1 MYKESIFTITALAM
15 ITTSSMASEKLDD
28 VVITA
33 KSNKTVK
40 DLSGA
45 ITVISAEDIAKLNA
59 TNIKDIL
66 VKTAGIVEGANESS
80 TNGRKS
86 ISIRGTDSS
95 YIIIMIDGKKINPT
109 DGYIKHSD
117 YEYSWIPIN
126 MIERIE
132 VIKGAKSSI
141 YGSSAIGGVI
151 NIITK
156 KNDKKFYGEIDIQA
170 GISSAKNGGDEK
182 RISAN
187 IGGNITDNLSL
198 ILGVNKATRDVT
210 SGPGT
215 TMYGIPTDN
224 ASFIEGID
232 SKNANIKFNY
242 NIDDTQSIQASY
254 TKGKETRE
262 LYDNADYYTLDRDM
276 YSISYEKK
284 FDDISFNV
292 DYSNAQSDSE
302 YNDGSTYNYVH
313 KLTNDYLKVE
323 SKISMIKNN
332 YIVVGAE
339 ISNESYERYYPATSN
354 TKYDFESSSNAY
366 YIQDE
371 IELGDI
377 IFTLGARLD
386 DHEKFGTE
394 ISPNLGLVYKLSENQ
409 RLKASYGEGFKAPS
423 LQEGSS
429 EYSTYSHGQ
438 YYGNDD
444 LKSETS
450 KSYEL
455 AYEYYGEDTLFKT
468 AIFSTKIENMIT
480 GEFQGVAYP
489 YGPGFA
495 VNEYKYINIEKANMK
510 GIEVE
515 IEYDLNN
522 KHTINTN
529 YTYLKTEDESTGK
542 ELLYKPKHTINIGL
556 SSEFNYGISSYIS
569 ANYLGSQ
576 YDSNNE
582 KISGYTLVNTQ
593 VSKKITNDLSVRL
606 GIDNITD
613 KEFDDGNPYWL
624 KRRFAYLGLNY
635 KF

>member
-1 MYKESIFTITALAM
+1 MYKHSIFAITALVMLA
-15 ITTSSMASEKLDD
+15 SSSVASEKLDD
-28 VVITA
+28 IVVAA
-33 KSNKTVK
+33 KSDKSVK

-66 VKTAGIVEGANESS
+66 VKTAGIVEGVNESS

-95 YIIIMIDGKKINPT
+95 YIIIMIDGKKVNAS

-117 YEYSWIPIN
+117 YEYSWIPVE

-156 KNDKKFYGEIDIQA
+156 KDTKKFYGEIDVQA

-182 RISAN
+182 KVSAN
-187 IGGNITDNLSL
+187 IGGNITDKLSL
-198 ILGVNKATRDVT
+198 ILGVNKANRELT

-215 TMYGIPTDN
+215 SSSGVHTDN

-232 SKNANIKFNY
+232 SKNGNIKLNY
-242 NIDDTQSIQASY
+242 NIDDTQSVSTSY
-254 TKGKETRE
+254 IKGNESRE
-262 LYDNADYYTLDRDM
+262 LYNNPDYYTLDRDM
-276 YSISYEKK
+276 YNISYEKK
-284 FDDISFNV
+284 FKDISFGI
-292 DYSNAQSDSE
+292 DYSRSVSDSE

-313 KLTNDYLKVE
+313 KLTNDSLKAE

-332 YIVVGAE
+332 YIVIGAE
-339 ISNESYERYYPATSN
+339 TSKEAYERYYPGTDD
-354 TKYDFESSSNAY
+354 TKYDFEASSNAY

-371 IELGDI
+371 IELGNV

-386 DHEKFGTE
+386 NHEKFGTE
-394 ISPNLGLVYKLSENQ
+394 ISPNLGIVYKLSQNQ

-423 LQEGSS
+423 LQESSS

-450 KSYEL
+450 KSYEI

-468 AIFSTKIENMIT
+468 AIFSTQIKNMIT
-480 GEFQGVAYP
+480 GKFTGVGYP

-495 VNEYKYINIEKANMK
+495 VNEYKYLNVEKANMK
-510 GIEVE
+510 GLELE
-515 IEYDLNN
+515 IEYNFNDN
-522 KHTINTN
+522 HTITTN
-529 YTYLKTEDESTGK
+529 YTYLETEDETTGK
-542 ELLYKPKHTINIGL
+542 ELLFKPKNTINVGL
-556 SSEFNYGISSYIS
+556 SSEFDYGISSYLS
-569 ANYLGSQ
+569 ANYLGTQ
-576 YDSNNE
+576 YDSSDK
-582 KISGYTLVNTQ
+582 KISGYTLVNAQ
-593 VSKKITNDLSVRL
+593 ISKKISNDLTVRL
-606 GIDNITD
+606 GIDNILD
-613 KEFDDGNPYWL
+613 KKFDDGDPYWL

>member
-1 MYKESIFTITALAM
+1 MYKESIFTIAALAM
-15 ITTSSMASEKLDD
+15 ITTSSIASDKLDE
-28 VVITA
+28 VVVTA
-33 KSNKTVK
+33 KSDKTVK

-45 ITVISAEDIAKLNA
+45 ITVITAEDIAKLNA

-66 VKTAGIVEGANESS
+66 VKTAGIVEGVNESS

-95 YIIIMIDGKKINPT
+95 YIIIMIDGKKINPS

-117 YEYSWIPIN
+117 YEYSWVPIN

-156 KNDKKFYGEIDIQA
+156 KNNKKFYGEIDIQA

-182 RISAN
+182 KISAN

-198 ILGVNKATRDVT
+198 ILGLNKATRDVT

-232 SKNANIKFNY
+232 SKNGNIKLNY
-242 NIDDTQSIQASY
+242 DIDDTQSIQASY
-254 TKGKETRE
+254 MKGKETRE
-262 LYDNADYYTLDRDM
+262 LYDNPDYYTLDRDM

-284 FDDISFNV
+284 FDDISFNI
-292 DYSNAQSDSE
+292 DYSNTQSDSE
-302 YNDGSTYNYVH
+302 YNDGSTYNYIH
-313 KLTNDYLKVE
+313 KLTNDNLKVE

-339 ISNESYERYYPATSN
+339 ISNESYERYYPKTSS
-354 TKYDFESSSNAY
+354 TKYDLESSSNAY

-394 ISPNLGLVYKLSENQ
+394 ISPNLGLVYKLSDNQ

-429 EYSTYSHGQ
+429 EYSAYSHGQ

-444 LKSETS
+444 LESETS

-468 AIFSTKIENMIT
+468 AIFKTEIENMIS
-480 GEFQGVAYP
+480 GEFIGVAYP
-489 YGPGFA
+489 YGPSFA
-495 VNEYKYINIEKANMK
+495 VNEYKYVNIEKANMK
-510 GIEVE
+510 GLELE
-515 IEYDLNN
+515 IEYNLNN

-529 YTYLKTEDESTGK
+529 YTYLKTEDETTRK
-542 ELLYKPKHTINIGL
+542 ELTYKPKHTINIGL
-556 SSEFNYGISSYIS
+556 SSEFDYGISSYIS

-582 KISGYTLVNTQ
+582 KISGYTLLNVQ
-593 VSKKITNDLSVRL
+593 LSKKITKDLSLRL
-606 GIDNITD
+606 GVDNITD
-613 KEFDDGNPYWL
+613 KEFDEGNPYWL
-624 KRRFAYLGLNY
+624 KRRLAYLGLNY

>member
-1 MYKESIFTITALAM
+1 MYKKSIFTITALAM
-15 ITTSSMASEKLDD
+15 ITTSSIASEKLDD

-33 KSNKTVK
+33 KSDKTIK

-45 ITVISAEDIAKLNA
+45 ITIISAEDIAKLNA

-66 VKTAGIVEGANESS
+66 VKTAGIVEGTNESS
-80 TNGRKS
+80 INGRKS

-117 YEYSWIPIN
+117 YEYSWVPIN

-156 KNDKKFYGEIDIQA
+156 KNNKKFYGEIDIQA
-170 GISSAKNGGDEK
+170 GISSAKNGGDGK
-182 RISAN
+182 NISAN

-198 ILGVNKATRDVT
+198 ILGLNKTTRDVT

-224 ASFIEGID
+224 ASLIEGID
-232 SKNANIKFNY
+232 NKNGNIKLNY
-242 NIDDTQSIQASY
+242 NIDDTQNISASY
-254 TKGKETRE
+254 IKSKETRE
-262 LYDNADYYTLDRDM
+262 LYDNPDYYTLDRDM
-276 YSISYEKK
+276 YDISYEKK
-284 FDDISFNV
+284 FDDISFNIA
-292 DYSNAQSDSE
+292 YSKAQSDSE
-302 YNDGSTYNYVH
+302 YNDGGTMNYVH
-313 KLTNDYLKVE
+313 KLTNDYLKAE
-323 SKISMIKNN
+323 SKITKIKNN
-332 YIVVGAE
+332 YLVIGAE
-339 ISNESYERYYPATSN
+339 ISNESYERYYPATSS
-354 TKYDFESSSNAY
+354 TKYNFESSSNAY

-371 IELGDI
+371 IGFGNF

-386 DHEKFGTE
+386 DHEKFGKE
-394 ISPNLGLVYKLSENQ
+394 ISPNIGLVYKLSENQ

-423 LQEGSS
+423 LQESSS

-450 KSYEL
+450 KSYEI

-480 GEFQGVAYP
+480 GEFIGVGYP

-495 VNEYKYINIEKANMK
+495 VDEFTYVNIEKANMK
-510 GIEVE
+510 GIELE

-522 KHTINTN
+522 KHTISTN

-542 ELLYKPKHTINIGL
+542 ELIYKPKHTMNIGL
-556 SSEFNYGISSYIS
+556 SSEFDYGISSYIS

-576 YDSNNE
+576 YDSDYE
-582 KISGYTLVNTQ
+582 KISGYTLFNAQ
-593 VSKKITNDLSVRL
+593 LSKKIAKGLSLRIGV
-606 GIDNITD
+606 DNIAD
-613 KEFDDGNPYWL
+613 KEFDNGNPYWL